1 MSLALRIAARF
12 QMLAAQP
19 AGQRALTRSLAQP
32 INKPRGIDRDIVK
45 DNAEVAREGEEI
57 VEPHRRDIQ
66 PKDVFT
72 ATPKNTGVLNL
83 VQTGKDLSRA
93 IEKQIPKDK
102 GFQTVNHLSQYLI
115 WTHGGGGGGPEG
127 KKQ

>member
-1 MSLALRIAARF
+1 MTLALRIAARF

-19 AGQRALTRSLAQP
+19 AGQRERARALAQP
-32 INKPRGIDRDIVK
+32 INKPRGIDKSIVK
-45 DNAEVAREGEEI
+45 DNAEVVRDGDEI
-57 VEPHRRDIQ
+57 VKPHRRDIQ

-93 IEKQIPKDK
+93 IDQVPKDK
-102 GFQTVNHLSQYLI
+102 GYQTVNNLSQYLI
-115 WTHGGGGGGPEG
+115 WTHGGSGGGPQG